1 MTSEDVY
8 SRWLATSTPL
18 APQPKQLC
26 TQTSLKLV
34 LANSLSVD
42 ICIIISIVL
51 IMKEMRAC
59 VAFASSKHH
68 FPAIS
73 VDSALPLTRGGWGYH
88 KYIYSSYKIQRVNIA
103 LYFCQISRRLE
114 WAHLLFIISNFRICM
129 RPNLYK
135 THSVTVSLSDDAL
148 R

>member
-18 APQPKQLC
+18 VPQPKQLC

-42 ICIIISIVL
+42 VCIILSIVL

-88 KYIYSSYKIQRVNIA
+88 KYIYSSYKIQKVKIA
-103 LYFCQISRRLE
+103 LYFCQILRRLE
-114 WAHLLFIISNFRICM
+114 RAHLLSIISNFPICM